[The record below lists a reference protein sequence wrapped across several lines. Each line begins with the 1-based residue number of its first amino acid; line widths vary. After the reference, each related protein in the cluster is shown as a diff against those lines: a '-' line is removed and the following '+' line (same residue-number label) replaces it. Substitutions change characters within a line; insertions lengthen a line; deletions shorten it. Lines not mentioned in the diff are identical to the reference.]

1 MDSSKS
7 RRDRPAIIGTVVSAK
22 MRDTIVVREEHRVLH
37 PLYKKYVRRSTKYF
51 AHDAGNSCVEGDVV
65 EISSTRPLSKT
76 KRWRLVRVLRAAPR
90 EAVPAVSTE
99 A

>member
-1 MDSSKS
+1 MDSRHERRS
-7 RRDRPAIIGTVVSAK
+7 RPTIIGSVVSAK

-37 PLYKKYVRRSTKYF
+37 PLYKKYVKRSSKFF
-51 AHDAGNSCVEGDVV
+51 AHDAGNTCVEGDVV
-65 EISSTRPLSKT
+65 EISFTRPLSKT

-90 EAVPAVSTE
+90 EAVPSVSTE